1 MGLEAYLFRLCFD
14 ENVDFFRLNNF
25 LLDYGF
31 KVVKKESIS
40 EYRSICYELAS
51 EKGIT
56 EAHILL
62 SPKQKEVDVMHVR
75 FSVISPHNVTDQTF
89 TFFKILNETYGF
101 KLCDT
106 EVSNHIFLAT
116 RKPAD
121 RKWSGVTWAQ
131 EVEEE
136 ALIPIDVEEFKKNK
150 MGIRKRRLVL
160 ADDKRKKPIRCDET
174 LDHMEKEMT
183 MFLMYLD

>member
-1 MGLEAYLFRLCFD
+1 MGLEAYLFRLYFNK
-14 ENVDFFRLNNF
+14 EVDFSELSNF

-31 KVVKKESIS
+31 KIVKKEGDSIS
-40 EYRSICYELAS
+40 EYRSIYYELAS

-56 EAHILL
+56 ETIL
-62 SPKQKEVDVMHVR
+62 SPKQKEVDVMNVR
-75 FSVISPHNVTDQTF
+75 FSVISPPKVTDQTF

-121 RKWSGVTWAQ
+121 RKWSGVSWIGPKPPKET
-131 EVEEE
+131 V
-136 ALIPIDVEEFKKNK
+136 IPIDVEEFKKNK
-150 MGIRKRRLVL
+150 MGIRKRKLVL

-174 LDHMEKEMT
+174 LDYTGRETE
-183 MFLMYLD
+183 